1 MKIVLKP
8 INNKLPTTGQKQ
20 FPGKKEVNYEK
31 LEEAISI
38 NDKYKVLRLLF
49 WINIKFQSLA
59 KKYLSHLLSNFHS
72 EFQNSYFVSAL
83 AAFNISGI
91 STWAILAFQSV
102 VFVIMS

>member
-49 WINIKFQSLA
+49 
-59 KKYLSHLLSNFHS
+59 
-72 EFQNSYFVSAL
+72 
-83 AAFNISGI
+83 
-91 STWAILAFQSV
+91 
-102 VFVIMS
+102 